1 MRFRILTMRVLFITL
16 AVFAVPVLVAAQK
29 SGYVWANEPAS
40 ASYIPSSTFSF
51 NSSGGAISITRSGV
65 GAYNVRFSGLG
76 SAATGG
82 NVLVTAYGGV
92 SETCKVVNWNAA
104 GADFVV
110 NVRCFSSTGAS
121 ADSQYSINVVR

>member
-65 GAYNVRFSGLG
+65 GTYNVRFSGLG